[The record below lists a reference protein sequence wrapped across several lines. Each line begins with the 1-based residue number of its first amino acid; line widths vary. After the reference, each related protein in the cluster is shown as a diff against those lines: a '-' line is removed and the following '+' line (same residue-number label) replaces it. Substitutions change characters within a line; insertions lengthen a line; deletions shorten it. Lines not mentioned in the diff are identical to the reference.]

1 MSQISR
7 RTLLAGGAAAGLAAL
22 TSCGDETSSTGTV
35 TTTTPTA
42 TSLIAVFPQG
52 EQYLAA
58 GRPQRMPFILADADG
73 APLDS
78 IAGSATFTVSR
89 KGTPVGEPI
98 TVPGRSEGLM
108 RGYLALPFE
117 TDQDGVYDIVATYE
131 GRQLDAS
138 VQFWPADKV
147 KYPQIGDPL
156 PSIATPTVDDHRGVD
171 PICTA
176 DPPCPLHTKNLAE
189 VLGMGSPVA
198 VLVSTPAYCQTAIC
212 GPVLGLVQ
220 AAAPKFPGI
229 TFIHAEVYANPA
241 KVASIDE
248 ATPAPIVD
256 AFSMPFEPALFIADG
271 SGALLARLDSI
282 FDANELADTLKK
294 VGA

>member
-1 MSQISR
+1 
-7 RTLLAGGAAAGLAAL
+7 
-22 TSCGDETSSTGTV
+22 
-35 TTTTPTA
+35 
-42 TSLIAVFPQG
+42 
-52 EQYLAA
+52 
-58 GRPQRMPFILADADG
+58 
-73 APLDS
+73 
-78 IAGSATFTVSR
+78 
-89 KGTPVGEPI
+89 
-98 TVPGRSEGLM
+98 M

-156 PSIATPTVDDHRGVD
+156 PSVATPTVDDHRGVD

-248 ATPAPIVD
+248 ATSAPIVD

-271 SGALLARLDSI
+271 TGALLARFDSI